1 MAKSPKKYLIEDSI
15 MIDEIYPII
24 EQSAKAGKIN
34 SVKSC
39 IQKFIQTRHKEL
51 YDYAPVDRIY
61 FRKQDVNDFFR
72 AINIK
77 ENSITPIIQK
87 LYYYNK
93 DELQACKDE
102 FSLTCLMLLRYLLKN
117 KASDKAIIELVYM
130 YLSFSGKFYASCHA
144 AWFRHYIPKREVMDY
159 VVNYMLSQKFDLAK
173 TGSVWGAIKS
183 LTSTWV
189 DSYKEELCGDIT
201 DERIVYLIHQLHNRI
216 YAFLRNIAKLYYEA
230 YEKKLY
236 LNAESDNYNEDKYR
250 IAHNNSTIISNITE
264 KTMIYFTTTQINIAI
279 CYNCA
284 GSGVDPYELKA
295 IFENILNDNKS
306 IDDLRTVISILL
318 ADFLKKYPEEKDLT
332 GLKFIDHSIA
342 MKPNTK
348 DKDILQLKNI
358 ILNWLNNSARY
369 RSIKTQATKNNYY
382 KGILSYIAI
391 TVNRANKE

>member
-1 MAKSPKKYLIEDSI
+1 MPKSPKKYLIQDSTI
-15 MIDEIYPII
+15 VDEIYPLI
-24 EQSAKAGKIN
+24 EQSTKNGRLTN
-34 SVKSC
+34 VKSC

-61 FRKQDVNDFFR
+61 FRKQDVNDFFK
-72 AINIK
+72 AVNIK
-77 ENSITPIIQK
+77 ENDITDTIKK

-102 FSLTCLMLLRYLLKN
+102 FSLSCLMLLRYLLKN
-117 KASDKAIIELVYM
+117 KENDKTIIELVYM

-173 TGSVWGAIKS
+173 TGSVWGAIKE
-183 LTSTWV
+183 LTFTWV
-189 DSYKEELCGDIT
+189 ESYKEELCSDIT

-236 LNAESDNYNEDKYR
+236 LNTESDNYSEEKYR
-250 IAHNNSTIISNITE
+250 IAHNNSTIISGITE
-264 KTMIYFTTTQINIAI
+264 KTIIYFTTTQVNVSI
-279 CYNCA
+279 CYSCA

-295 IFENILNDNKS
+295 IFENILNSNDS
-306 IDDLRTVISILL
+306 INDLRSVIVILL
-318 ADFLKKYPEEKDLT
+318 SDFIRRYPEEKEIT
-332 GLKFIDHSIA
+332 GTKFIAHSIS

-391 TVNRANKE
+391 IINKANKE

>member
-15 MIDEIYPII
+15 MIDEIYPIV

-51 YDYAPVDRIY
+51 YDYAPIDRIY

-77 ENSITPIIQK
+77 ENSITSIIQK

-117 KASDKAIIELVYM
+117 KASDKTIVELVYM